1 MSKDPDFSYIN
12 NNGKLVAG
20 AAATL
25 HEIYTN
31 HNGVKDYNDDVG
43 ESYIKTL
50 VESLSTNAN
59 EDIQAKSKRKNI
71 KVS

>member
-12 NNGKLVAG
+12 NNGKLVTG

>member
-1 MSKDPDFSYIN
+1 MSKDPDFSYN
-12 NNGKLVAG
+12 NDNGKRVSG

-43 ESYIKTL
+43 ESYIREL
-50 VESLSTNAN
+50 VKSISQNAN
-59 EDIQAKSKRKNI
+59 SDIEAKSKRRKI
-71 KVS
+71 KIA